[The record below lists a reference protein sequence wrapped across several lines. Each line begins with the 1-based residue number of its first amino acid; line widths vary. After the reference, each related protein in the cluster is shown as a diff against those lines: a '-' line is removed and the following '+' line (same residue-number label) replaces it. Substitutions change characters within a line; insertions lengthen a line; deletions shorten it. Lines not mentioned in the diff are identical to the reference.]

1 MEEGP
6 LIRVVGLLTTSD
18 HKVNEL
24 TTSLSMYGVGVVK
37 LDPACDYVAYLE
49 SSTPKFKILCVL
61 KEQTYLY
68 QSGTQKPAMKTQLEL
83 VDHVSHM
90 TVMLLNI
97 HKELRG
103 LQGHRAR
110 SDLAPGQIAEE
121 IDTYEFVETTE
132 GYLDYAREI
141 SGSAE
146 SKYDWDDVFVVI
158 TCHLSYLQ
166 LSAKGKKISSRDKN
180 ISKVIKQIIHY
191 KKPIDLAH
199 HPQHYARSIDFSRTF
214 WEYAKTIP
222 EFDSEYVH
230 KFRLRN
236 ILITAMNQGVL
247 LRSDITRRGRLYWL
261 PGLNAG
267 IPLTP
272 KPKDPKHE
280 LTFQFHDISHHNI
293 PDLVFDGVVSP
304 LHKKVYIAYRL
315 MSEAITL
322 VLADMI
328 FVNSLIRSG
337 FKYETVNQRRIYP
350 VFQEMETSIDGNLEP
365 IIHKILLGSFMYCFF
380 HDTSVWESMMINTEP
395 LKQFTSKFDAY
406 FMEDFRWTLHNYEDM
421 AKSPDVFTNWWS
433 NVKDLRKSGVNLE
446 LQSVSEFIEE
456 QHLTGITNQTELL
469 TAVFNG
475 VYNKYI
481 KRLFV
486 GGIIEMYRPEDQ
498 LRNAFL
504 RYMMGQ
510 SIIFFQHDY
519 YHESRIYF
527 EHIRNCLTTDFL
539 DRPLIDN
546 IRRFYDSY
554 LCKLEHANLITPDD
568 RINYSEVCPLFSPMI
583 VDYDHLKNTTPYE
596 QFVQQILN

>member
-1 MEEGP
+1 MDEGPLIRVVGP

-18 HKVNEL
+18 HKVHEL
-24 TTSLSMYGVGVVK
+24 ATSLSGYGVGVVK
-37 LDPACDYVAYLE
+37 LDPSSDYRSYLE

-68 QSGTQKPAMKTQLEL
+68 KSGTHEPATKTQLEL
-83 VDHVSHM
+83 VDHISCM
-90 TVMLLNI
+90 TAMLLDV
-97 HKELRG
+97 HKE
-103 LQGHRAR
+103 
-110 SDLAPGQIAEE
+110 IN
-121 IDTYEFVETTE
+121 TYEFVETTE
-132 GYLDYAREI
+132 GYIDHARQSKNEQ
-141 SGSAE
+141 
-146 SKYDWDDVFVVI
+146 KYDWDDIFVVL

-166 LSAKGKKISSRDKN
+166 LSSKGKKISSRDKN
-180 ISKVIKQIIHY
+180 VSKVIKQIIHY

-199 HPQHYARSIDFSRTF
+199 HPQHYVRSIDFSRTF
-214 WEYAKTIP
+214 WEYAKDIP

-236 ILITAMNQGVL
+236 VLITAVNQGVFF
-247 LRSDITRRGRLYWL
+247 RSDITRRGRLYWN

-267 IPLTP
+267 IPFTP
-272 KPKDPKHE
+272 KPKDPRHE

-293 PDLVFDGVVSP
+293 PDLVFDGVISP

-350 VFQEMETSIDGNLEP
+350 VFQEIENANPIEGDQLEP
-365 IIHKILLGSFMYCFF
+365 IIRKIIFGSFMYCFF
-380 HDTSVWESMMINTEP
+380 HDTSVWESMTNNRVREGMTKTEP
-395 LKQFTSKFDAY
+395 LKQFTDKFDAY

-421 AKSPDVFTNWWS
+421 AKNPDVFTSWWS
-433 NVKDLRKSGVNLE
+433 NVKGWRQLGVNLE

-456 QHLTGITNQTELL
+456 QRLTDITNQKELL
-469 TAVFNG
+469 TAIFTG
-475 VYNKYI
+475 VYTKYI
-481 KRLFV
+481 KRLFI
-486 GGIIEMYRPEDQ
+486 GGIMDMYRPEDQ
-498 LRNAFL
+498 LKNAFL

-519 YHESRIYF
+519 YNESKIYF
-527 EHIRNCLTTDFL
+527 EHIRNCLPDIT
-539 DRPLIDN
+539 LIHN
-546 IRRFYDSY
+546 VRQFYDNY
-554 LCKLEHANLITPDD
+554 LCKLERANLITPDD
-568 RINYSEVCPLFSPMI
+568 RINYSEACPLFSPMI
-583 VDYDHLKNTTPYE
+583 VDYDHMKNVTPYE